1 MLLKK
6 LLIAEDDDDTSYL
19 LSSAL
24 GDAGFLCLRA
34 RNGEEALNLARTELP
49 DALVLDVM
57 MPKMD
62 GLEVCSRIKAD
73 VLLSRIPILML
84 TSLGGVDDRVAG
96 LEAGADDYLPKPFDI
111 RELTARVKALIR
123 QSRRERDRNPT
134 TNLPAGEAIE
144 EKVTALLRAKEAFCV
159 LYIDIENFRSY
170 ADMYGY
176 HKADEVVADTGKMI
190 LQQARHLSDPPP
202 FVGHVGG
209 DDFLV
214 ICDAAVALTL
224 PKVLEETFLA
234 SVEEFYDEVDQKR
247 GYLSFPGES
256 GEFRKVDFM
265 RPSIATVAVGPGMF
279 ASVEDLA
286 SEVTKTKFQV
296 RRRTRSGLFPLPPDF
311 GDPPK

>member
-24 GDAGFLCLRA
+24 GDSGFLCLRA

-49 DALVLDVM
+49 DAMVLDVM

-62 GLEVCSRIKAD
+62 GLEVCQRLKED

-84 TSLGGVDDRVAG
+84 TSLAAVDDRVAG
-96 LEAGADDYLPKPFDI
+96 LEAGADDYLSKPFDI

-144 EKVTALLRAKEAFCV
+144 ERVDSLLKAGEAFCV

-170 ADMYGY
+170 ADLYGY
-176 HKADEVVADTGKMI
+176 RKADEVVAHTGKLI
-190 LQQARHLSDPPP
+190 LQQARNAADPPP

-214 ICDAAVALTL
+214 VCSADLALEMQTAIS
-224 PKVLEETFLA
+224 KAFLA
-234 SVEEFYDEVDQKR
+234 SVSEFYTDQDKEA
-247 GYLSFPGES
+247 GSLSFPAET
-256 GEFRKVDFM
+256 GEFRQVGFM
-265 RPSIATVAVGPGMF
+265 RPSIAVVTCGPGMF

-286 SEVTKTKFQV
+286 LEVTKTKFKV
-296 RRRTRSGLFPLPPDF
+296 RSRTRSGLFPLPPAFAKKD
-311 GDPPK
+311 

>member
-6 LLIAEDDDDTSYL
+6 LLIAEDDDDTSFL

-49 DALVLDVM
+49 DAMVLDVM

-62 GLEVCSRIKAD
+62 GMEVCARIKAD

-84 TSLGGVDDRVAG
+84 TSLAGVDDRVAG
-96 LEAGADDYLPKPFDI
+96 LEAGADDYLAKPFDI

-144 EKVTALLRAKEAFCV
+144 EQVTELLRNKEPFCV
-159 LYIDIENFRSY
+159 LYVDIENFRSY
-170 ADMYGY
+170 ADVYGY
-176 HKADEVVADTGKMI
+176 RKADEVIADTGKLI
-190 LQQARHLSDPPP
+190 LQKARHASDPPP

-209 DDFLV
+209 DDFLIV
-214 ICDAAVALTL
+214 CDAEAALAL
-224 PKVLEETFLA
+224 PSAIENSFL
-234 SVEEFYDEVDQKR
+234 STVEQFYTESDQKR
-247 GYLSFPGES
+247 GYLSFPEDT

-265 RPSIATVAVGPGMF
+265 RPSIATVTVGPGMF
-279 ASVEDLA
+279 ASVEDIA
-286 SEVTKTKFQV
+286 TEVTKTKFQV
-296 RRRTRSGLFPLPPDF
+296 RRRTRSGLFPLPPNF
-311 GDPPK
+311 LKKP

>member
-6 LLIAEDDDDTSYL
+6 LLIAEDDDDTSFL

-49 DALVLDVM
+49 DAMVLDVM

-62 GLEVCSRIKAD
+62 GMEVCSRIKAD

-84 TSLGGVDDRVAG
+84 TSLAGVDDRVAG
-96 LEAGADDYLPKPFDI
+96 LEAGADDYLAKPFDI

-144 EKVTALLRAKEAFCV
+144 ERVTELLRTKEPFCV
-159 LYIDIENFRSY
+159 LYVDIENFRSY
-170 ADMYGY
+170 ADVYGY
-176 HKADEVVADTGKMI
+176 RKADEVIADTGKLI
-190 LQQARHLSDPPP
+190 LQKARHASDPPP

-209 DDFLV
+209 DDFLIV
-214 ICDAAVALTL
+214 CDAASSLALPVAI
-224 PKVLEETFLA
+224 EDSFLA
-234 SVEEFYDEVDQKR
+234 TVEQFYTEEDQQR
-247 GYLSFPGES
+247 GYLSFPEDT

-265 RPSIATVAVGPGMF
+265 RPSIATVTVGPGMF
-279 ASVEDLA
+279 ATVEEIA
-286 SEVTKTKFQV
+286 TEVTKTKFQV

-311 GDPPK
+311 LKKP